1 MAEPTGCLPAVR
13 ESDSCKTMDSPTPEL
28 LTRTVQ
34 PRYANGE
41 RKLARSAFM
50 QTTWGLLTLAAI
62 AQLLLLVWL
71 DIL

>member
-1 MAEPTGCLPAVR
+1 MESSTPA
-13 ESDSCKTMDSPTPEL
+13 L
-28 LTRTVQ
+28 LARTAQ

-41 RKLARSAFM
+41 RKLARSVFM
-50 QTTWGLLTLAAI
+50 QMTWGLLGVAAV

>member
-1 MAEPTGCLPAVR
+1 MEPA
-13 ESDSCKTMDSPTPEL
+13 PTL
-28 LTRTVQ
+28 LARTAQ
-34 PRYANGE
+34 PRYSNGE

-50 QTTWGLLTLAAI
+50 QMTWGLLVLAAI

>member
-1 MAEPTGCLPAVR
+1 ME
-13 ESDSCKTMDSPTPEL
+13 SPTPAL
-28 LTRTVQ
+28 LARTEQ

-50 QTTWGLLTLAAI
+50 QTTWGLLALAAV